1 MDAIAVSRWRGGGG
15 LAVKGGLSQVTYSLV
30 RCSVVAIVCCVVA
43 FVDVGVRVVLL
54 SSNAVNNGRLPRVR
68 PVSTVALIHT
78 ANDMLRRKHDHLT
91 HSVGSKLIPGD
102 LVVLV
107 VQIRLHGLQKASRDE
122 RRKVIFRDSH
132 SDDA

>member
-1 MDAIAVSRWRGGGG
+1 MNGGG
-15 LAVKGGLSQVTYSLV
+15 
-30 RCSVVAIVCCVVA
+30 
-43 FVDVGVRVVLL
+43 
-54 SSNAVNNGRLPRVR
+54 LPRVR

-78 ANDMLRRKHDHLT
+78 ANDMLRRKHDQLT
-91 HSVGSKLIPGD
+91 HSVVTKLIPGD